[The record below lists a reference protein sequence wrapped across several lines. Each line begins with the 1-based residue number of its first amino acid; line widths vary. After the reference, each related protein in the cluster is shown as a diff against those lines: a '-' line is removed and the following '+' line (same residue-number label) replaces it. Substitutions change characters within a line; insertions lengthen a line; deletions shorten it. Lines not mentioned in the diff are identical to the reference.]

1 VAQPRCGA
9 VSIGVTGLAPVMA
22 PTTPLYE
29 LVGVDALGGFTT
41 AESKPP
47 TLPSV
52 NALFQDETL
61 VKATPSITNSTQGT
75 KTPKTQATKHKKY
88 NTKNMKLFR
97 LPLF

>member
-1 VAQPRCGA
+1 
-9 VSIGVTGLAPVMA
+9 ME
-22 PTTPLYE
+22 PLYE
-29 LVGVDALGGFTT
+29 LVGVNAPGGLTT
-41 AESKPP
+41 AESKPL

-61 VKATPSITNSTQGT
+61 VKAVIKATSSVSNSTQGT

-88 NTKNMKLFR
+88 NTKNTKLFR